1 MVSYSVSWNFYS
13 QCEVSFLTGV
23 SPLGN
28 VCILLTY
35 NDTIKLIPLHVN
47 VCVIIFMVLCLLKTS
62 QDHLSLWKGNSQ
74 KDEEQRKKKHSSKI
88 YIQSCSIYFWRFLG
102 QEKDYFSFFFSSSF
116 FRCYKIQDFDG
127 IVWTSCK
134 WIFLWELTLL
144 TSNSLIFVMFW
155 IGEHLFFILFI
166 LA

>member
-1 MVSYSVSWNFYS
+1 MKWV
-13 QCEVSFLTGV
+13 FLTGV

-74 KDEEQRKKKHSSKI
+74 KDEETRKKKHSSKI

-102 QEKDYFSFFFSSSF
+102 QEKDYFSFFLFFFFFFFFFF
-116 FRCYKIQDFDG
+116 FRRYKIQDFDG
-127 IVWTSCK
+127 IVWTSK
-134 WIFLWELTLL
+134 WIFFGNYLKLGLDNYDIWKKCWTFSHLVVFKFIKVKEP
-144 TSNSLIFVMFW
+144 NSR
-155 IGEHLFFILFI
+155 
-166 LA
+166 